1 MISKRKKTATGILA
15 PKNRRFLLLG
25 IGAAAIGTYLLAGD
39 QIKALLMPEN
49 EQTPTPT
56 PEETPTPTPTTKP
69 IGSGVQNEPQIDVN
83 KKLKKGVQ
91 SSEVARL
98 QFIINSIANLR
109 GTTSY
114 KTPGGYT
121 VNFPIKTDGDFGN
134 NSQAGSYF
142 IAPSF
147 KTDGFIT
154 LETAR
159 NRFAYLSGYYNKPFP
174 SELVG
179 TKNYSRYQESYKN
192 GAIDF
197 GKDDRAGKIGSFINP

>member
-1 MISKRKKTATGILA
+1 MISKRKKTATGIFA
-15 PKNRRFLLLG
+15 PKNRKFLLLG
-25 IGAAAIGTYLLAGD
+25 IGAAAVGTWLLAGD
-39 QIKALLMPEN
+39 QIKALLMPQN
-49 EQTPTPT
+49 EQTPPT
-56 PEETPTPTPTTKP
+56 PEPTPEPTPTPKP
-69 IGSGVQNEPQIDVN
+69 IGYGVQNEPQIDIN

-91 SSEVARL
+91 GNEVARL
-98 QFIINSIANLR
+98 QFIINSIAALR

-147 KTDGFIT
+147 KNDGFIT

-192 GAIDF
+192 GTIDF
-197 GKDDRAGKIGSFINP
+197 GKDDRAGKIGGFLNP

>member
-1 MISKRKKTATGILA
+1 MISKRKKTATGIFA
-15 PKNRRFLLLG
+15 PKNRKFLLLG
-25 IGAAAIGTYLLAGD
+25 IGAAAVGTWLLAGD
-39 QIKALLMPEN
+39 QIKALLMPQN
-49 EQTPTPT
+49 EQTPPT
-56 PEETPTPTPTTKP
+56 PEPTPEPTPTPKP
-69 IGSGVQNEPQIDVN
+69 IGSGVQNEPQIDIN

-91 SSEVARL
+91 GNEVARL
-98 QFIINSIANLR
+98 QFIINSIAALR

-159 NRFAYLSGYYNKPFP
+159 NRFAYLCGYYNKPFP

-179 TKNYSRYQESYKN
+179 TKNYSRYQEIYKN
-192 GAIDF
+192 GTIDF
-197 GKDDRAGKIGSFINP
+197 GKDDRAGKIGGFLNP